1 MNSAPA
7 DSLPSNHSLDE
18 LNRVRGLY
26 LRMMEKCLVNTIYED
41 RSNHPEAKEGFD
53 SQARSKGLD
62 WPVQAHSMIGSARM
76 FHLRA
81 MCEYVITH
89 GVPGDFIETGVWRG
103 GASIMMRAVLKA
115 YGVNDRKVWVADS
128 FAGMPVPDVGR
139 YPSDTGANFYLFNS
153 TLAISLAEV
162 ENNFSKYGLLDDQ
175 VRFLKGWFKDTL
187 PAAPISRLALIR
199 LDGDMYE
206 STMDGLTSL
215 YSKLSSGG
223 IVIIDDYFLAYC
235 QKAVHDFRDRMGI
248 AEPIQRIDQS
258 GAFWEKQ

>member
-1 MNSAPA
+1 MNNSPA
-7 DSLPSNHSLDE
+7 DLRSRDNSIDE

-41 RSNHPEAKEGFD
+41 RSNHPDATEGFD
-53 SQARSKGLD
+53 SQARAQGLD
-62 WPVQAHSMIGSARM
+62 WPVLAHSMIGSARM

-81 MCEYVITH
+81 MCEYVITQ

-115 YGVNDRKVWVADS
+115 YGVTDRKVWVADS
-128 FAGMPVPDVGR
+128 FSGMPVPDVGK
-139 YPSDTGANFYLFNS
+139 YPPDAGANFYLYNG
-153 TLAISLAEV
+153 TLAISLEEV

-187 PAAPISRLALIR
+187 PAAPISRLALLR

-223 IVIIDDYFLAYC
+223 IVIVDDYYLAYC
-235 QKAVHDFRDRMGI
+235 HKAVHDFRDREGI
-248 AEPIQRIDQS
+248 SEPIQWIDRS